1 MKQMKKLLALAAG
14 SIAIALL
21 LGTSLAQAEEVCL
34 DSDGVTVSGIKD
46 LVVVTDQF
54 GSMHMD
60 VDFRYT
66 TGFDIY
72 GSDLDNLPFDP
83 VTGEEDAGATS
94 LAINN
99 ALDALNPVPDFVGS
113 PGQNAYF
120 IGVEGEV
127 DLGVGLV
134 GAWGAENLTGD
145 FWDPCTGAND
155 CLLGVA
161 VLGAEQRFVY
171 ADLARAVDGA
181 SCPGGGPPP
190 PTFTITAGITGSW
203 YDPERDGEGYNI
215 EIVGSSLDPQLLAY
229 FYTYDDAGNQMW
241 LVGSGPANGDT
252 AVVPVQVTSGPVYG
266 DGFDKDDVVREN
278 WGTLTFTFSSCTAG
292 SVVRASTMGF
302 GTTTEDFVRLTYVT
316 GLTCP

>member
-21 LGTSLAQAEEVCL
+21 LGTSLAQAEEEVCL
-34 DSDGVTVSGIKD
+34 DGDTVIGIKN
-46 LVVVTDQF
+46 LEVTTDEF
-54 GSMHMD
+54 DTINID
-60 VDFRYT
+60 VEFRHT

-83 VTGEEDAGATS
+83 VTGEDDAGATS

-181 SCPGGGPPP
+181 ICPGGGPPP

-215 EIVGSSLDPQLLAY
+215 EIWGDDLDPQVLAY
-229 FYTYDDAGNQMW
+229 FYTYDEAGNQMW

-266 DGFDKDDVVREN
+266 AGYDPDDVLRED
-278 WGTLTFTFSSCTAG
+278 WGTLTFKFATKDTG
-292 SVVRASTMGF
+292 TVERASTMGF
-302 GTTTEDFVRLTYVT
+302 GTDTVDIIRLSSLT
-316 GLTCP
+316 GLVCP

>member
-1 MKQMKKLLALAAG
+1 MRIFKLMVLALILTA
-14 SIAIALL
+14 SWQQ
-21 LGTSLAQAEEVCL
+21 AQAEEVCL
-34 DSDGVTVSGIKD
+34 DGDTVIGIKD
-46 LVVVTDQF
+46 LEITTDEF
-54 GSMHMD
+54 DTINID
-60 VDFRYT
+60 VEFRYT

-72 GSDLDNLPFDP
+72 GSDLDNMPFDP

-99 ALDALNPVPDFVGS
+99 ALDALNPVPDFVGE
-113 PGQNAYF
+113 PGQSAYF

-127 DLGVGLV
+127 ELGVGLV

-181 SCPGGGPPP
+181 SCDGGAPPG
-190 PTFTITAGITGSW
+190 PTFTITPGITGSW

-215 EIVGSSLDPQLLAY
+215 EIVGSALDPQLLAY
-229 FYTYDDAGNQMW
+229 FYTYDADGNQMW
-241 LVGSGPANGDT
+241 LVGTGPANGDT

-266 DGFDKDDVVREN
+266 DGFDKDDVVRED

-302 GTTTEDFVRLTYVT
+302 GTTTEDFVRLTFVT

>member
-21 LGTSLAQAEEVCL
+21 LGTSMAQAEEVCL
-34 DSDGVTVSGIKD
+34 DGDYVIGIKD
-46 LVVVTDQF
+46 LVVVTDEF
-54 GSMHMD
+54 GSMNMD

-72 GSDLDNLPFDP
+72 GSDLDNLPFNEA
-83 VTGEEDAGATS
+83 TGEDDAGATS

-99 ALDALNPVPDFVGS
+99 ALDALNPVPDFVGKS
-113 PGQNAYF
+113 GQNAYF

-127 DLGVGLV
+127 ELGVGLV
-134 GAWGAENLTGD
+134 GAWGAENLTGE
-145 FWDPCTGAND
+145 FWDPCTEAND

-181 SCPGGGPPP
+181 TCDSGGPPP

-203 YDPERDGEGYNI
+203 YLDARDGEGYNI
-215 EIVGSSLDPQLLAY
+215 EIVGAALDPQLLAY

-241 LVGSGPANGDT
+241 ITGVGEANGDT
-252 AVVPVQVTSGPVYG
+252 AIVPVEVFSGPVYG
-266 DGFDKDDVVREN
+266 DDYDKGDLDRED
-278 WGTLTFTFSSCTAG
+278 WGTLTFKFSSCTAG
-292 SVVRASTMGF
+292 SVVRDSTMGF
-302 GTTTEDFVRLTYVT
+302 GTTTVDIVRLTSVT

>member
-1 MKQMKKLLALAAG
+1 MKIMKKLSVLAVG
-14 SIAIALL
+14 SIAITLL
-21 LGTSLAQAEEVCL
+21 LGTNMAQAEVVCY
-34 DSDGVTVSGIKD
+34 DDDTVIGIKD
-46 LVVVTDQF
+46 LVVTTDEF
-54 GSMHMD
+54 DTINID
-60 VDFRYT
+60 VEFRHT

-83 VTGEEDAGATS
+83 VTGEDDAGATS

-99 ALDALNPVPDFVGS
+99 ALDAENPVPDFVGQS
-113 PGQNAYF
+113 GQNAYF
-120 IGVEGEV
+120 IGIEGEV
-127 DLGVGLV
+127 QLGKGLV

-145 FWDPCTGAND
+145 FWDPCTEAND
-155 CLLGVA
+155 CLLGAA
-161 VLGAEQRFVY
+161 VLKAEQRFVY

-181 SCPGGGPPP
+181 ICDGGPPP
-190 PTFTITAGITGSW
+190 GPGFTITPGITGSW
-203 YDPERDGEGYNI
+203 YDPARDGEGYNI

-266 DGFDKDDVVREN
+266 DGFDKDDVVRED